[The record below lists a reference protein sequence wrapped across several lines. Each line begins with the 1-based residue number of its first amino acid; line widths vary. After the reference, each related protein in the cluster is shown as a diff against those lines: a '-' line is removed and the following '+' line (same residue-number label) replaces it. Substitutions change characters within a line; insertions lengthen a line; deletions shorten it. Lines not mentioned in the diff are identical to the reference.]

1 MAKEHLNVFTSI
13 FEGVP
18 ESFGD
23 EEDFMWEVIEVVP
36 NSHCFHKIINR
47 NQPEKKLVLN
57 LREKAKQWEK
67 EGLNIYMLSDNPDIV
82 HALAIHKSYLP
93 FVKFLQRNSDNDVES
108 IDRVFA
114 ADIGS
119 DYI

>member
-1 MAKEHLNVFTSI
+1 MAKKHLNVFTSI

-23 EEDFMWEVIEVVP
+23 EEDFMMEVVETVP
-36 NSHCFHKIINR
+36 NSHYFHKIINR
-47 NQPEKKLVLN
+47 NHPEKELTLE
-57 LREKAKQWEK
+57 LRKKAKTWE
-67 EGLNIYMLSDNPDIV
+67 EGGLSIYMLSDNPDIV
-82 HALAIHKSYLP
+82 HALAIDKSYLP
-93 FVKFLQRNSDNDVES
+93 FVKFLQRNSRNDVES
-108 IDRVFA
+108 IDRVFV